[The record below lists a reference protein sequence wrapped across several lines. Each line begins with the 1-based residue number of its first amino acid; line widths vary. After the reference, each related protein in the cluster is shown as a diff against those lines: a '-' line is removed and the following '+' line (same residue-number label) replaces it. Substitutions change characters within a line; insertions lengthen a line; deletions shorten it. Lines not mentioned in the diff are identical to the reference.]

1 MLIEFE
7 IKNNIYDELNEKL
20 YKTNKNKFVIY
31 NFIPVKI
38 NNRLFIL
45 TCLENLEGFM
55 MDFRHFNAKIY
66 FENKIEIININ
77 NVVSFTEKNYNPNQL
92 YDCYIDSV
100 CNLLLVE
107 FKSDKL
113 EYINIDDNLD
123 INSDIKF
130 KCELTKLNYQWYG
143 ENLKKKKYEKITN
156 IKYIWDDKYINLPPI
171 PYIIDNLNISNKL
184 IPITGSCVF
193 EHNKL
198 IGMVS
203 YINNFDIVITPIISI
218 KKLSKYLQGEYIF
231 SLCIDICP
239 ININIKSEIHKI
251 DYTNGIIIGNDF
263 YDKIFKKKYIKTTKK
278 LINISENNLEESLK
292 ENSKDNLDIS
302 EKNLE
307 KISKENL
314 EKISKENLEEIFK
327 ENLGEISKENLNISE
342 DTLKEISKNTSDEIL
357 KETLEEKSKELTEN
371 NKYLKMMTI
380 LCSIDNY
387 KINSNGYLIISE
399 IKNDENNDNEDKNI
413 KEIPF
418 KSYIWFFK
426 NIDTNKIYLKYIPKH
441 LYKINPLVLNNF
453 KVELTDAEI
462 KKKIEILEKPIILS
476 NFKEISTIDTGELK
490 YIKYKNTYFLELNEK
505 ILLIMKK
512 MVCKK
517 IKLYGDL
524 LDKIFSSR
532 YTNLNQKLLLLI
544 NFNNN
549 KYPSIKLINNFINFD
564 SVLIEYKTKKE
575 KLDFMKMNH

>member
-7 IKNNIYDELNEKL
+7 IKKNIYDELNEKL
-20 YKTNKNKFVIY
+20 YKINKNKSVIY

-55 MDFRHFNAKIY
+55 MDYRNFNAKIY

-100 CNLLLVE
+100 CNLLLIE

-130 KCELTKLNYQWYG
+130 KYELTKLNYQWYG

-171 PYIIDNLNISNKL
+171 PYIIDNSNINNKL

-193 EHNKL
+193 EYNKL

-203 YINNFDIVITPIISI
+203 YITNCDIVITPIISI

-239 ININIKSEIHKI
+239 ISININSDIHTI
-251 DYTNGIIIGNDF
+251 DYTNGLIIGNDF
-263 YDKIFKKKYIKTTKK
+263 YDKIFKKKYKRTTKK
-278 LINISENNLEESLK
+278 LINISE
-292 ENSKDNLDIS
+292 DNLDIS
-302 EKNLE
+302 EDNIDASEEIL
-307 KISKENL
+307 KEMP
-314 EKISKENLEEIFK
+314 KENLEEI
-327 ENLGEISKENLNISE
+327 
-342 DTLKEISKNTSDEIL
+342 
-357 KETLEEKSKELTEN
+357 LEKKSKEITEN

-387 KINSNGYLIISE
+387 KINLNGYLIISE
-399 IKNDENNDNEDKNI
+399 IKNDDDNDNNI

-441 LYKINPLVLNNF
+441 LYKINPIVLNNF

-476 NFKEISTIDTGELK
+476 NFKEISTIDIGELK
-490 YIKYKNTYFLELNEK
+490 YIKHKNTYFLELNEK

-524 LDKIFSSR
+524 FDKIFSSK

-544 NFNNN
+544 NFDNN
-549 KYPSIKLINNFINFD
+549 KYPSMKLINNFINFD

-575 KLDFMKMNH
+575 KLNFMKMNY